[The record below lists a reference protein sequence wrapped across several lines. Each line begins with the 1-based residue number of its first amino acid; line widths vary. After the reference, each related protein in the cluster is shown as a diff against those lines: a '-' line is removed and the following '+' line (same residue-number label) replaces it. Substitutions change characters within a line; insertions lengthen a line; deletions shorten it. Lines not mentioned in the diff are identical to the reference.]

1 MAKIVYEFDT
11 ASEDFRLD
19 ELLRIQRADDM
30 ARALYLIDQKVHE
43 WYRNKTDEPLN
54 PDTLN
59 DFIVGVLRECNIELE
74 KIYP

>member
-30 ARALYLIDQKVHE
+30 ARALYLIDQKARE
-43 WYRNKTDEPLN
+43 WYRNKADEPLN

-59 DFIVGVLRECNIELE
+59 DFIVSVLRECNIELE